1 MAKKK
6 KIVFSILSLVLIL
19 GLMGGVYAWFYLNE
33 STYVDFG
40 SDIVCEAGKSLEISA
55 DNGRTWNGMITQTGF
70 SSETQD
76 ITGDGLNLYRPT
88 KMDDHNLPLT
98 YEQAVVYN
106 KNTKTGDYVELKL
119 KFRSTS
125 PMDVYLSGES
135 FIAPSDPAKEGN
147 IFGNFSRDFIA
158 GATRVAFIENGVTKM
173 VWAPNPNYQ
182 LTSEQDGTFSFN
194 EFGQPEVYRYT
205 DTNYEVK
212 PYSAADYANSRFV
225 AGTTG
230 ADTAYAGKSARLFS
244 IQPTA
249 DSYGYAD
256 LTLRIWFEGTDR
268 EASQALAGGQVKV
281 KLKFTGI
288 DKSEITDTQ
297 QQRLNQVTYS
307 GGKLNGLMEGMSS
320 SIDGINWAVYPDVPN
335 LDGRAQV
342 FVRFD
347 ETASHFASS
356 PKMILLS

>member
-6 KIVFSILSLVLIL
+6 KIAFSVLSLILIM
-19 GLMGGVYAWFYLNE
+19 GLVGGVFAWFYLNE

-55 DNGRTWNGMITQTGF
+55 DGGRTWNAMITQTGF

-76 ITGDGLNLYRPT
+76 ITGDGINLYRPT
-88 KMDDHNLPLT
+88 KMDDNNLPLS

-106 KNTKTGDYVELKL
+106 KQTKKGDYVELKL

-135 FIAPSDPAKEGN
+135 YISPANPTKEGN
-147 IFGNFSRDFIA
+147 IFGAFSRDFIA

-173 VWAPNPNYQ
+173 IWAPNPNYQ
-182 LTSEQDGTFSFN
+182 LTAGNDGMFSFN

-205 DTNYEVK
+205 DSNYQVQ
-212 PYSAADYANSRFV
+212 PYSEEDYANSRFV
-225 AGTTG
+225 AGSTE
-230 ADTAYAGKSARLFS
+230 ADTAYAKKSARLFS
-244 IQPTA
+244 IQPAT
-249 DSYGYAD
+249 DDYGYAD

-268 EASQALAGGQVKV
+268 EASHALAGGQVKV

-288 DKSEITDTQ
+288 DKSEITADQ
-297 QQRLNQVTYS
+297 QQKLDRVTCSNGNLS
-307 GGKLNGLMEGMSS
+307 GLTEGMSS
-320 SIDGINWAVYPDVPN
+320 SVDGINWAIYPETPN
-335 LDGRAQV
+335 LSGRSKV
-342 FVRFD
+342 FVRYD
-347 ETASHFASS
+347 ETASHFASAVKTINIS
-356 PKMILLS
+356 